1 MQTDDVLSV
10 HELHIWQLSDTK
22 VIASLHVLLAS
33 TANYM
38 TVAKRVRKLMHKYG
52 IHSITIQ
59 PEFLDPDSSEALLST
74 NQGAC
79 VLSTVPASKE
89 KSQKK
94 WWSKLSPWSKQQPE
108 MPVDE
113 ETQAESDSVRSDLAR
128 LSLVSKPHLANH
140 DLIGISY

>member
-1 MQTDDVLSV
+1 LQTDDVLSV

-38 TVAKRVRKLMHKYG
+38 SVAKRVRKLMHKYG

-89 KSQKK
+89 QSQTK

-113 ETQAESDSVRSDLAR
+113 EAQAESDSVRSNLAR
-128 LSLVSKPHLANH
+128 LSLVSKPYVANR
-140 DLIGISY
+140 DFVGISY